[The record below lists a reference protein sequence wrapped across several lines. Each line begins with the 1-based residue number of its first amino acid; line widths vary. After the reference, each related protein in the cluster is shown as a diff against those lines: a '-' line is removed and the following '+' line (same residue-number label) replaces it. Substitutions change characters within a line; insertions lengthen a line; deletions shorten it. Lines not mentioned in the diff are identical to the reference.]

1 MNMMTFSIITQ
12 STMSLSIMTYS
23 TKTLSTTIKN
33 ATLLL
38 SDFMLSV
45 ANKTFMM
52 NLAMQK
58 VVAPSKRMS
67 VVMEH

>member
-12 STMSLSIMTYS
+12 STMSVSIMTYS

-33 ATLLL
+33 ATVL

-52 NLAMQK
+52 NLAMQN
-58 VVAPSKRMS
+58 VGAPSKRMS